1 MSPGLPDRP
10 ATRPLVMG
18 VVNVTP
24 DSFSDGGRYLDPSDA
39 ISRGRQLVADGADLL
54 DIGGESTR
62 PGARRPGDEQEL
74 ARVVPVIEGLA
85 ELAVPISIDTMRG
98 RVAAAALTAGASI
111 VNDVSGGLAD
121 PTLVRVVAD
130 AGAPMIAMHWRGHS
144 ADMQRR
150 ATYDD
155 VVLDVLRELG
165 ARRDALL
172 AAGVL
177 PDRLVL
183 DPGLGFAKTAEQN
196 WLLLRCIDRFV
207 ELGQPMLV
215 GASRKR
221 FLERV
226 GARGAEPV
234 PAADRDLATAAISV
248 LLAQAGMWGVRVHD
262 ARSTLAAV
270 EVVAAVRSAAS

>member
-1 MSPGLPDRP
+1 MSSPLPARP
-10 ATRPLVMG
+10 ADRPLVMG

-24 DSFSDGGRYLDPSDA
+24 DSFSDGGRYLVADDA
-39 ISRGRQLVADGADLL
+39 IAHGRQLVADGADLL

-62 PGARRPGDEQEL
+62 PGARRPSDEEEL
-74 ARVVPVIEGLA
+74 ARVVPVVEGLA
-85 ELAVPISIDTMRG
+85 GCGVPLSIDTMRG
-98 RVAAAALTAGASI
+98 RVAAAALAAGAAI

-121 PTLVRVVAD
+121 PALVRVVAD
-130 AGAPMIAMHWRGHS
+130 TGAPLIAMHWRGHS
-144 ADMQRR
+144 ADMQAR

-155 VVLDVLRELG
+155 VVADVLRELRQ
-165 ARRDALL
+165 RRDALV
-172 AAGVL
+172 ASGVA

-196 WLLLRCIDRFV
+196 WRLLRCIGQFAA
-207 ELGQPMLV
+207 LGQPILV

-226 GARGAEPV
+226 GARGVDPV

-248 LLAQAGMWGVRVHD
+248 LLAQAGVWGVRVHD

-270 EVVAAVRSAAS
+270 EVVAAVTSS